1 MLKSERRDQKRD
13 RKLAKARR
21 ASNRKA
27 LFVLQQATA
36 QRLGLRLGAMGYSNR
51 HSRASGNPG
60 RYCVRQAGL
69 WQGTSGFPLTR
80 E

>member
-13 RKLAKARR
+13 RRLAKARR

-36 QRLGLRLGAMGYSNR
+36 QRLGLNPRSIAHRNRLSHTIPLPSFPR
-51 HSRASGNPG
+51 KRESRNHRPPPTVIPA
-60 RYCVRQAGL
+60 
-69 WQGTSGFPLTR
+69 
-80 E
+80 

>member
-13 RKLAKARR
+13 RKVAKARR

-36 QRLGLRLGAMGYSNR
+36 RRLGL
-51 HSRASGNPG
+51 NPH
-60 RYCVRQAGL
+60 
-69 WQGTSGFPLTR
+69 
-80 E
+80 

>member
-13 RKLAKARR
+13 RKVAKARR

-36 QRLGLRLGAMGYSNR
+36 KRLGPYPGSIADRNR
-51 HSRASGNPG
+51 PSHPLYRPSHERGNSGITG
-60 RYCVRQAGL
+60 RPPTVIPA
-69 WQGTSGFPLTR
+69 
-80 E
+80 